1 MCGDDRF
8 YCWPLSK
15 EKGDFYIDQ
24 EEHKNINKNRKNIL
38 KGLFVKLMTR
48 VWVARAFLPIK
59 KSSNFQQP

>member
-1 MCGDDRF
+1 MTDSIVG
-8 YCWPLSK
+8 LSQK
-15 EKGDFYIDQ
+15 KRAIFIYQ